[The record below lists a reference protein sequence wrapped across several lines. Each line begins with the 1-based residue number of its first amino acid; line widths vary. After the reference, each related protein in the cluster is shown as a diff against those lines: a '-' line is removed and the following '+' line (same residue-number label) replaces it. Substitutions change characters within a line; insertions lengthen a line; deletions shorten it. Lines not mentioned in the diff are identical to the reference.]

1 MSRSAVVSESG
12 DQVTYV
18 ARFVVADFSNR
29 KIIDHVRGFPVAGN
43 KKIVAFKAL
52 SKRNGNNRRKVSSI
66 TEEGMQFKANTG
78 RQLLNSAIS
87 TIVPGDMGP
96 LRSPVRSAFWRAV
109 TPGKPG
115 GRRGGSMPGENR
127 GYRCPEGYQYGGRF
141 TDNRLSTCGAQL
153 FDIPSPLGAAIR
165 AIRNA
170 LGGQAV
176 RTTGTPIGG
185 APGESD
191 IIVRRAPVIPRVSS
205 DNRQEVSRAVP
216 ELINQIGKFNKSSN
230 EKVRRMVRRD
240 GFILQPVVPN
250 KVLRAIPDNRDME
263 GATMLM
269 STLSPQDIG
278 AEELGLLSNT
288 GIRSLVYVLPGG
300 STLTL
305 EKARKLSVGERRKLG
320 RVVNDATELDNR
332 QDPAKRLQYVVSEIG
347 PGLSYSENFVGI
359 KNPNERIGNTLAWAN
374 TLFNNRKLVKPE
386 MTGTE
391 RETVSFAAKKKLIKD
406 IDYALKHLSS
416 GGSIADIHSSIMAEV
431 IKRSSNVSK
440 RELQGGITAID
451 VNGKGYLLYGQP
463 KKYQHLAERFASDV
477 QQHLGMESPDVL
489 FAAKQGNIRNYLR
502 EDISSAVPGGV
513 FNPQKKFTDLDM
525 HDVAR
530 MMVADFLTD
539 QRERPNT
546 SIYAIDSTDGTRAV
560 LAQNTTSG
568 LVDLSKIEI
577 TKRMKIRLGEYYESG
592 LVPSYSDYYQA
603 LRAEQRILFI
613 KLISQMIN
621 RARSF
626 NPNKFMDNIDGYG
639 ISEGEK
645 IHMNI
650 VTKLFTERL
659 EVLSSQKQ
667 VLRKLLTTGKS

>member
-1 MSRSAVVSESG
+1 MVTNDDEN
-12 DQVTYV
+12 VTYV
-18 ARFVVADFSNR
+18 ARFILADFSHR
-29 KIIDHVRGFPVAGN
+29 KTVDHIRGAFISGN
-43 KKIVAFKAL
+43 KNMVAFKAL
-52 SKRNGNNRRKVSSI
+52 SKRNGNNRRKVSALGQD
-66 TEEGMQFKANTG
+66 GMQFKANAG
-78 RQLLNSAIS
+78 RQVLSSIAS

-153 FDIPSPLGAAIR
+153 FDIPSPIGAALR

-170 LGGQAV
+170 MGGQAA
-176 RTTGTPIGG
+176 RTTGTPISGVR
-185 APGESD
+185 GESD
-191 IIVRRAPVIPRVSS
+191 IIVQRAPVIPRVST
-205 DNRQEVSRAVP
+205 DNKQEVSRIVP
-216 ELINQIGKFNKSSN
+216 DITSQIGKFNKSSN

-240 GFILQPVVPN
+240 GFVLQPVVPD

-278 AEELGLLSNT
+278 GEELGLLSNT
-288 GIRSLVYVLPGG
+288 GIRSLIYVLPGG

-305 EKARKLSVGERRKLG
+305 EKARKLAVGERRKLG
-320 RVVNDATELDNR
+320 RVVNDASEMDNR
-332 QDPAKRLQYVVSEIG
+332 DDPAKRLQFVASEIG
-347 PGLSYSENFVGI
+347 SGLSYTENFVGI
-359 KNPNERIGNTLAWAN
+359 KNPNERVGNTLAWVNA
-374 TLFNNRKLVKPE
+374 LFKNRKLVKPE
-386 MTGTE
+386 MTGNE

-416 GGSIADIHSSIMAEV
+416 GGNISDIHPSIMAEA
-431 IKRSSNVSK
+431 IKRSSNISK

-463 KKYQHLAERFASDV
+463 KKFQHLAERFASDV

-502 EDISSAVPGGV
+502 EDVSSAVPGGT
-513 FNPQKKFTDLDM
+513 FNPQKKFIDLDM
-525 HDVAR
+525 YDVAR
-530 MMVADFLTD
+530 AMVSDFLTD

-546 SIYAIDSTDGTRAV
+546 SIYAIDTTDGTRAV

-577 TKRMKIRLGEYYESG
+577 TKRMKLRLGEYYESG
-592 LVPSYSDYYQA
+592 LVPAYSDYYQA

-626 NPNKFMDNIDGYG
+626 NPNKFMSSIDGYG

-645 IHMNI
+645 IHMEI
-650 VTKLFTERL
+650 VTKLFNERL
-659 EVLSSQKQ
+659 EILSSQKQ
-667 VLRKLLTTGKS
+667 TLRQLLSAGKQ